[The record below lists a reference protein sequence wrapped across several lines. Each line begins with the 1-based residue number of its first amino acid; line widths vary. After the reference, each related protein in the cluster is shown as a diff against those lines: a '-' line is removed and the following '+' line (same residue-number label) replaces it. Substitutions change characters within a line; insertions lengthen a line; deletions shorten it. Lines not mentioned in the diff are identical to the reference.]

1 MTPEQ
6 KVMVQNS
13 FQKVVPIAD
22 TAAELFYNRLFELDP
37 ALKPLFKGDIKEQG
51 RKLMK
56 MIGMAVTGL
65 DELSTLIPVVQ
76 GLGKRHIT
84 YGVKDEDYNTVGEA
98 LLWTLEKGL
107 GDDFT
112 PEVKQAWTDVYVV
125 LASVMKEGAAVSV

>member
-6 KVMVQNS
+6 KDIVQSS
-13 FQKVVPIAD
+13 FKKVAPIAD

-37 ALKPLFKGDIKEQG
+37 ALKPLFKGDMKEQG

-65 DELSTLIPVVQ
+65 DELGKLIPVIQ
-76 GLGKRHIT
+76 DLGRRHIT
-84 YGVKDEDYNTVGEA
+84 YGVKDDDYNTVAEA
-98 LLWTLEKGL
+98 LLWALEKGL

-112 PEVKQAWTDVYVV
+112 PEVKKAWTAVY
-125 LASVMKEGAAVSV
+125 M